1 MHILKSLRLAVPALT
16 AVAALALSGA
26 AANAQDV
33 AGLSVQGHAPTTLRI
48 NISGKDAPAVAKAV
62 HVAARTVC
70 DNAIDNREVNLGE
83 RVACQDASFG
93 KAMRRYAALTKPHT
107 VAAIDRAIVL
117 SAR

>member
-1 MHILKSLRLAVPALT
+1 MFVLKSLRLAVPAL
-16 AVAALALSGA
+16 AAGAALALSSG

-33 AGLSVQGHAPTTLRI
+33 SGLDVQGRAPTTLRI

-70 DNAIDNREVNLGE
+70 GNARDNRELGLGDV
-83 RVACQDASFG
+83 VACQDASFD
-93 KAMRRYAALTKPHT
+93 KAMRRYAAMTRSHN
-107 VAAIDRAIVL
+107 VAAIEGAIVL